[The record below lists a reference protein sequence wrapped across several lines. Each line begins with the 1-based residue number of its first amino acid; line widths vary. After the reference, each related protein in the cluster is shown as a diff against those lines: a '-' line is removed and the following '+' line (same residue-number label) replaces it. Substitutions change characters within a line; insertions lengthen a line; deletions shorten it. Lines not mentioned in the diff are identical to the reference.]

1 RGAVKLLFDEN
12 LSYKLVDRVSELY
25 PGSTHVSQAG
35 LRERSDRDI
44 WEFAKE
50 NEFVLV
56 SADSDFYALATTV
69 GPPPKVVWL
78 RRWTHPTRRNSYGA
92 RRFEL
97 WSSRRSPNW
106 GFWFWIIRP
115 VDLRSSGYP
124 PFSESINAL
133 NIALQ
138 R

>member
-1 RGAVKLLFDEN
+1 MKLLFDEN

-25 PGSTHVSQAG
+25 PGSIHVSQAG

-56 SADSDFYALATTV
+56 SADSDFYELATTV

-78 RRWTHPTRRNSYGA
+78 RRWTHPTRDA
-92 RRFEL
+92 EELLRREAIRIVEFTKIPEL
-97 WSSRRSPNW
+97 GILVLDHPAS
-106 GFWFWIIRP
+106 
-115 VDLRSSGYP
+115 
-124 PFSESINAL
+124 
-133 NIALQ
+133 
-138 R
+138 